1 MKRNEIIRL
10 VLGLVALTIVV
21 LGAVRVLLPFATP
34 ILWAL
39 VLGTAT
45 WPAYRRLH
53 DWLGGRTNLAALLMT
68 IALTLTVLMPFVAM
82 GFALAGEV
90 GPTVERVRTWMEAE
104 GTGLPESLKRIPM
117 LEEALLKL
125 KETAATAEGR
135 RELVMQGA
143 GLGPAGH
150 LLTLGKNLLHTLLN
164 AVITVFTLFF
174 VYRDGRSL
182 EREANSL
189 LDRIDVGRG
198 AQILGSVRET
208 VRAVFF
214 GWILTAAAQGVVAML
229 GYWIAGLSAPVL
241 LGIATGLAAVI
252 PFGVSMVWIPA
263 VISLASEGNWG
274 WAIFLTIWAL
284 AVVGLIDNVL
294 RPLFISGP
302 AKIPFILVFFGVLGG
317 LATFGL
323 LGLVLGPVFLAIL
336 LALLRQGREA
346 MAVAAQRGPSVPSKG
361 DEAAG

>member
-1 MKRNEIIRL
+1 M
-10 VLGLVALTIVV
+10 VLALVALTIVV
-21 LGAVRVLLPFATP
+21 LGAVKVLLPFATP

-53 DWLGGRTNLAALLMT
+53 EWLGGRTNLAALLMT
-68 IALTLTVLMPFVAM
+68 IALTLTVLMPFVAL
-82 GFALAGEV
+82 GFALAAEV
-90 GPTVERVRTWMEAE
+90 GPTVDRVRTWLEAE
-104 GTGLPESLKRIPM
+104 GTGLPDSLSQIPM
-117 LEEALLKL
+117 LEDALLRL
-125 KETAATAEGR
+125 KEAAATAEGR
-135 RELVMQGA
+135 RELLMQGA
-143 GLGPAGH
+143 GLGPAAH

-174 VYRDGRSL
+174 VYRDGKSL
-182 EREANSL
+182 EREANAL

-214 GWILTAAAQGVVAML
+214 GWLLTAAAQGIVAML

-241 LGIATGLAAVI
+241 LGITTGLAAVI
-252 PFGVSMVWIPA
+252 PFGVSLVWIPA
-263 VISLASEGNWG
+263 VISLASEGLWWQAIFLSG
-274 WAIFLTIWAL
+274 WAIL
-284 AVVGLIDNVL
+284 VVGLIDNVL

-302 AKIPFILVFFGVLGG
+302 AKIPFILVFLGVLGG
-317 LATFGL
+317 LATYGL

-346 MAVAAQRGPSVPSKG
+346 MAVAVQRDPPIPQGNDSPG
-361 DEAAG
+361 